1 MPITE
6 RVDPGLLKNL
16 PNLPENEQ
24 REILALIEELEEA
37 ESKEE
42 ARDGFMPFIKRV
54 WPAFIEGRHHK
65 IMGDA
70 FERVARGELKRLIKI
85 CLLGTLSQSLLPICC
100 QHGF

>member
-54 WPAFIEGRHHK
+54 WPAFIEEGIIRSWE
-65 IMGDA
+65 MLSS
-70 FERVARGELKRLIKI
+70 ELLVGNSKD
-85 CLLGTLSQSLLPICC
+85 
-100 QHGF
+100 